1 MKLTFSLMCL
11 LSIVTIQSHAQDLIV
26 PKHGNPI
33 IAYNLEMS
41 DKYYFYTTDASED
54 ATINRIA
61 KDSVLVVRRS
71 DGSVLQSTSMETK
84 KVLETSTEPEEISNY
99 PEIKD
104 EDIHGS
110 IITKGNCVFIP
121 TDSHLEAEQAGQVQL
136 KKRVKEWGYWTVVD
150 KPEQAHFIL
159 QYWLNAKGKDCSAVV
174 IRPREYY
181 MVEPI
186 IQNNTKKGVIPV
198 GYRLSDDENLEI
210 NISNAN
216 IIFNHLKSMLTDQD
230 YHDNEVAVDW
240 FFSVD
245 IQRALDADKR
255 YNLKKYQDYMRPIE

>member
-1 MKLTFSLMCL
+1 MKHPLSLMCL
-11 LSIVTIQSHAQDLIV
+11 LTIVTIQIHAQDLIV
-26 PKHGNPI
+26 PKQGNPI
-33 IAYNLEMS
+33 TAYNLEVS
-41 DKYYFYTTDASED
+41 DNYYFYTTEASED
-54 ATINRIA
+54 AAISRIA
-61 KDSVLVVRRS
+61 KDSVLVVRRA

-104 EDIHGS
+104 EDIHGN

-121 TDSHLEAEQAGQVQL
+121 TDSHHEAERAGQVQL

-159 QYWLNAKGKDCSAVV
+159 QYWLNATGRDCSALV
-174 IRPREYY
+174 IRHRGYY

-186 IQNNTKKGVIPV
+186 IQKNTKKGIIPV
-198 GYRLSDDENLEI
+198 GYRISNDENPEI

-216 IIFNHLKSMLTDQD
+216 ILFNHLKSMLTDQD
-230 YHDNEVAVDW
+230 YQDNEVAVDW
-240 FFSVD
+240 FFSID
-245 IQRALDADKR
+245 IQRALDADRK
-255 YNLKKYQDYMRPIE
+255 YELKNFRDYMRPIE